1 LNSCLNCKNLDL
13 NFGFEMVEEVK
24 LGLSDAEA
32 NQHLPN
38 VLTASHRCIHLQVKN
53 DFVFE
58 SI

>member
-1 LNSCLNCKNLDL
+1 
-13 NFGFEMVEEVK
+13 MVEEVK